1 MSVSAEGDHTGA
13 IVIDVCLQGGGAD
26 RSSDSGR
33 TWRGAVVGPECQSA
47 HSIAQA
53 PLQPSIVLGTSHT
66 ADPGGGD
73 VLESDDGGLTWRVV
87 KSGSYNERPLYVA
100 TYYPMDHVSSHFDV
114 YFAGQQ
120 ATCSFDGPGPHC
132 PTDPALWNHIP
143 TTGLNHDINGI
154 AVNPIPFANNCLM
167 YMAADYGVYKMGPPS
182 AAQPC
187 GDPAAW
193 SIAGNAGA
201 GYGALQIY
209 QLTGQVQYP
218 ITGDGIYIS
227 GHTSLFFGTQD
238 NNLWAT
244 YDAGVSRWQ
253 CFGAAGF
260 CDPEGA
266 FLQVAP
272 NPQLSS
278 QITFDSLDAG
288 TMQKATLNQANGT
301 LSDETDWTTATP
313 PGNGNPPFFVAPNV
327 YLEWS
332 GSALD
337 LTQDDGRSWVP
348 VGTFPAGF
356 SLLYS
361 PFQIATTNPGA
372 GPVVYAVVADAN
384 GKQGIAILQS
394 FIRRQLHPRRSK
406 FRQWAART
414 LGVCRVVCNP
424 SGAFVSAK
432 VPGFV
437 CPRLPSIPMISTIY
451 MLWMPSRKL
460 LSPV

>member
-1 MSVSAEGDHTGA
+1 MSDVTFAGQFYPQIVIATATDANPNAQANLGGVWASSDSGATWTHIVLPGFCSPGPTNAFGIAYVFDTIYVATDCGLVVNGSLGAANWPQPSNWRLLRTGGLMSVSAQVDNAGP

-33 TWRGAVVGPECQSA
+33 TWRGVVVGPECGSPR
-47 HSIAQA
+47 SVAQA
-53 PLQPSIVLGTSHT
+53 PLKPGIVFGTSHT

-73 VLESDDGGLTWRVV
+73 VLESDDGGLTWIVV

-100 TYYPMDHVSSHFDV
+100 TYYPMDHVPSHFDV

-143 TTGLNHDINGI
+143 ASGLNHDINGI

-193 SIAGNAGA
+193 SIAGNAGT

-244 YDAGVSRWQ
+244 YDAG
-253 CFGAAGF
+253 
-260 CDPEGA
+260 
-266 FLQVAP
+266 
-272 NPQLSS
+272 
-278 QITFDSLDAG
+278 
-288 TMQKATLNQANGT
+288 
-301 LSDETDWTTATP
+301 
-313 PGNGNPPFFVAPNV
+313 
-327 YLEWS
+327 Y
-332 GSALD
+332 
-337 LTQDDGRSWVP
+337 P
-348 VGTFPAGF
+348 VG
-356 SLLYS
+356 
-361 PFQIATTNPGA
+361 N
-372 GPVVYAVVADAN
+372 
-384 GKQGIAILQS
+384 
-394 FIRRQLHPRRSK
+394 
-406 FRQWAART
+406 
-414 LGVCRVVCNP
+414 
-424 SGAFVSAK
+424 VSAQRAGAIQK
-432 VPGFV
+432 VPS
-437 CPRLPSIPMISTIY
+437 CR
-451 MLWMPSRKL
+451 
-460 LSPV
+460 SPQTRS